1 MELTYLGLSCIR
13 LRGKDATVLVD
24 PPETTLPGMPKAEPD
39 IVVRTDGVTAA
50 ERLRPRDGQA
60 QEVSG
65 PGEYEVRG
73 VSVLGLPAGST
84 TIMRVEVDDVRV
96 AALGRLD
103 RQLTEEEIDDLG
115 RIDILVVPV
124 GGVDALSAVDA
135 TKLVN
140 ALEPAIVVPVRYRAN
155 GVAGTGGYEP
165 VDKFAKE
172 MGLADG
178 AWVGQPKLNLTGQ
191 IGSTEDT
198 RVVILDPRV

>member
-13 LRGKDATVLVD
+13 LRGRDATVIVD
-24 PPETTLPGMPKAEPD
+24 PPETTLPGMPKAHPD
-39 IVVRTDGVTAA
+39 IVVRTEGATAPA
-50 ERLRPRDGQA
+50 RLRPRENGP

-73 VSVLGLPAGST
+73 VSVMGLPAGST

-103 RQLTEEEIDDLG
+103 RQLTEQELDDLG
-115 RIDILVVPV
+115 RIDVLVVPV
-124 GGVDALSAVDA
+124 GGVDALGAVDA

-140 ALEPAIVVPVRYRAN
+140 ALEPAIVVPVRYRAAA
-155 GVAGTGGYEP
+155 VAGTGGYEP

-172 MGLADG
+172 MGLAEG
-178 AWVGQPKLNLTGQ
+178 SWVGQPKLNLTGA
-191 IGSTEDT
+191 IGAGEET